1 MCTSLC
7 KKCWL
12 ILHEC
17 WIIPPNFLSF
27 FVQSFFSFKS
37 QRREKFF
44 FNDFFCNFFFLF
56 ILSGR
61 TLINAKSYISLKQW
75 IKLLLLHRRTK
86 NRRIFCKFFFFA
98 CSGPKVDLFG
108 RKEIWFLF
116 LIFYLS
122 FKSKKVEKKSF
133 KFRFLCL
140 ILDKGFIRCGALFLV
155 KKIFIKHSIVFKC

>member
-75 IKLLLLHRRTK
+75 IKLLLLLLLLHRRTK
-86 NRRIFCKFFFFA
+86 NRRIFCKFFFSLARARKSIFLA
-98 CSGPKVDLFG
+98 EKKFG
-108 RKEIWFLF
+108 FSF
-116 LIFYLS
+116 LS
-122 FKSKKVEKKSF
+122 FIWVSRAKKVEKNLLNF
-133 KFRFLCL
+133 
-140 ILDKGFIRCGALFLV
+140 
-155 KKIFIKHSIVFKC
+155 VFFVSL

>member
-7 KKCWL
+7 KKCLL

-75 IKLLLLHRRTK
+75 IKILLLLLLLHRRTK
-86 NRRIFCKFFFFA
+86 NRRIFCKFFFRLL
-98 CSGPKVDLFG
+98 GPESRSFWQKRNLVSLS
-108 RKEIWFLF
+108 
-116 LIFYLS
+116 YLLS
-122 FKSKKVEKKSF
+122 EFQEQKK
-133 KFRFLCL
+133 L
-140 ILDKGFIRCGALFLV
+140 
-155 KKIFIKHSIVFKC
+155 KKIF